1 MKTTKLQAF
10 FSFLCKH
17 KTDSELTGKLAA
29 LVERMKK
36 SPQERKNYMMVEELM
51 QIRRKEGFEEGFGEG
66 LEEGKLEAARNLL
79 AKSIDPAV
87 IAECTGIPLEQIL
100 ELQNEV
106 METVHR

>member
-1 MKTTKLQAF
+1 
-10 FSFLCKH
+10 
-17 KTDSELTGKLAA
+17 
-29 LVERMKK
+29 
-36 SPQERKNYMMVEELM
+36 MMVEELM

-66 LEEGKLEAARNLL
+66 LEEGKLEAAKNFLT
-79 AKSIDPAV
+79 KNIEPAV

>member
-1 MKTTKLQAF
+1 MKSEKLQAF
-10 FSFLCKH
+10 FSFLCRH

-51 QIRRKEGFEEGFGEG
+51 QIRRKEGFEEGVEG
-66 LEEGKLEAARNLL
+66 GKLEAAKNFLT
-79 AKSIDPAV
+79 KNIEPAV